1 MCVVSIAWHAHPRWQ
16 LIVAGNRD
24 EFHARSAAPLG
35 PWADD
40 PSIIAGRDNLSQGTW
55 MGVSHTGRFGVVTN
69 IRNPEGPDPQ
79 KASRGALVTDWLTRG
94 AYPDNLDK
102 FNPFSLMIGDQHGLQ
117 YISNRPADVS
127 ASLTNGVHGLSN
139 AVQDERWPRKERLN
153 RALKGWLDGGAADP
167 KTLFGILGDAHVNDV
182 DAHPIFIRN
191 AVYGTRCSTIL
202 AVGRD
207 GVGRIME
214 RRFDSAGNSLGDSAE
229 AFHWASLDSWG

>member
-1 MCVVSIAWHAHPRWQ
+1 MCVVSIAWHAHARWQ

-127 ASLTNGVHGLSN
+127 ASLTHGVHGLSN

-167 KTLFGILGDAHVNDV
+167 KTLFGILGDAHVTDV
-182 DAHPIFIRN
+182 DAHPIFIRD

-202 AVGRD
+202 AVGCD

>member
-35 PWADD
+35 PWPDD
-40 PSIIAGRDNLSQGTW
+40 PSIMAGRDILSQGTW
-55 MGVSHTGRFGVVTN
+55 MGVSNTGRFGVVTN
-69 IRNPEGPDPQ
+69 IRTPDGPDPQ
-79 KASRGALVTDWLTRG
+79 KASRGALVTDWLARG
-94 AYPDNLDK
+94 AFPDNLDN

-117 YISNRPADVS
+117 YLSNRPDEVR
-127 ASLTNGVHGLSN
+127 ASLGHGVHGLSN
-139 AVQDERWPRKERLN
+139 AVQGERWPRKERLN
-153 RALKGWLDGGAADP
+153 RALISWLGGSAEDP
-167 KTLFGILGDAHVNDV
+167 MTLFGILGDAHATHV

-207 GVGRIME
+207 GIGRIME
-214 RRFDSAGNSLGDSAE
+214 RRFDKAGSGLGESAE
-229 AFHWASLDSWG
+229 AFNWAP

>member
-35 PWADD
+35 PWPDD
-40 PSIIAGRDNLSQGTW
+40 PSIMAGRDILSQGTW
-55 MGVSHTGRFGVVTN
+55 MGVSNTGRFGVVTN
-69 IRNPEGPDPQ
+69 IRTPDSTDPQ
-79 KASRGALVTDWLTRG
+79 KASRGALVTDWLARG
-94 AYPDNLDK
+94 AFPDNLDN
-102 FNPFSLMIGDQHGLQ
+102 FNPFSLMIGDQQGLQ
-117 YISNRPADVS
+117 YLSNRPDEVR
-127 ASLTNGVHGLSN
+127 ASLGHGVHGLSN
-139 AVQDERWPRKERLN
+139 AVQGERWPRKERLN
-153 RALKGWLDGGAADP
+153 RALISWLGGSAEDP
-167 KTLFGILGDAHVNDV
+167 MTLFGVLGDADATQL

-214 RRFDSAGNSLGDSAE
+214 RRFDKAGNGLGESAE
-229 AFHWASLDSWG
+229 AFNWAP

>member
-69 IRNPEGPDPQ
+69 IRNPDGPDPQ
-79 KASRGALVTDWLTRG
+79 KASRGTLVTDWLTRG

-127 ASLTNGVHGLSN
+127 ASLTHGVHGLSN

>member
-1 MCVVSIAWHAHPRWQ
+1 
-16 LIVAGNRD
+16 
-24 EFHARSAAPLG
+24 
-35 PWADD
+35 
-40 PSIIAGRDNLSQGTW
+40 

-117 YISNRPADVS
+117 YISNRPADVR
-127 ASLTNGVHGLSN
+127 ASLTHGVHGLSN

-153 RALKGWLDGGAADP
+153 RALISWLSGSAEDP
-167 KTLFGILGDAHVNDV
+167 TTLFGILGDAHSTHL
-182 DAHPIFIRN
+182 DAHPIFIRD
-191 AVYGTRCSTIL
+191 AVYGTRCNTIL

-214 RRFDSAGNSLGDSAE
+214 RRFDSAGNALGESAE
-229 AFHWASLDSWG
+229 AFNWGPFNV

>member
-35 PWADD
+35 PWPDD
-40 PSIIAGRDNLSQGTW
+40 PSIMAGRDILSQGTW
-55 MGVSHTGRFGVVTN
+55 MGVSNTGRFGVVTN
-69 IRNPEGPDPQ
+69 IRTPDSTDPQ
-79 KASRGALVTDWLTRG
+79 KASRGALVTDWLARG
-94 AYPDNLDK
+94 AFPDNLDN

-117 YISNRPADVS
+117 YLSNRPNEVR
-127 ASLTNGVHGLSN
+127 ASLGHGVHGLSN
-139 AVQDERWPRKERLN
+139 AVQGERWPRKERLN
-153 RALKGWLDGGAADP
+153 RALISWLGGSAEDP
-167 KTLFGILGDAHVNDV
+167 MTLFGILGDAHATHL

-214 RRFDSAGNSLGDSAE
+214 RRFDKAGNGLGESAE
-229 AFHWASLDSWG
+229 AFNWAP

>member
-1 MCVVSIAWHAHPRWQ
+1 MCVVSIAWHAHARWQ

-69 IRNPEGPDPQ
+69 IRNPDGPDPQ
-79 KASRGALVTDWLTRG
+79 KASRGALVTDWITRG
-94 AYPDNLDK
+94 MFPDNLDK

-117 YISNRPADVS
+117 YVSNRPQEVR
-127 ASLTNGVHGLSN
+127 ASLTHGVHGLSN
-139 AVQDERWPRKERLN
+139 AVRDELWPRKERLN
-153 RALKGWLDGGAADP
+153 IALKGWLDGGAEDP
-167 KTLFGILGDAHVNDV
+167 KTLFGILGDAHVTDV

>member
-1 MCVVSIAWHAHPRWQ
+1 MCVVSIAWHAHARWQ

-127 ASLTNGVHGLSN
+127 ASLTHGVHGLSN